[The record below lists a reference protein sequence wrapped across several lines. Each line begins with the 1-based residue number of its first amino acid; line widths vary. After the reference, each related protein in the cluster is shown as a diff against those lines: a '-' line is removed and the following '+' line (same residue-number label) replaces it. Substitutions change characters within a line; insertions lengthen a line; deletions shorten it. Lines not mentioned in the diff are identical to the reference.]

1 MAATGKQVSAIL
13 KPNQYWAAPRPHLP
27 CFSVEEQWAAIAL
40 YRELAKG
47 EPVDDTRLAWT
58 LWLSITET
66 ARFLS
71 EKRLNASSTPGSGPW
86 LRRPRGDGH
95 APSLRGGR
103 PRALDM
109 VRLGQPVPP
118 RNPGTSRAR
127 VIGWSG
133 KWRNCPPCRYS
144 RAGRVSR
151 TEWHGDFLHSA
162 RRARLWHV
170 RRQCDG

>member
-13 KPNQYWAAPRPHLP
+13 KPNQYWAAPRPHLS

-118 RNPGTSRAR
+118 RNPGTSR
-127 VIGWSG
+127 
-133 KWRNCPPCRYS
+133 
-144 RAGRVSR
+144 RVSSVDP
-151 TEWHGDFLHSA
+151 ESGEIVL
-162 RRARLWHV
+162 
-170 RRQCDG
+170 